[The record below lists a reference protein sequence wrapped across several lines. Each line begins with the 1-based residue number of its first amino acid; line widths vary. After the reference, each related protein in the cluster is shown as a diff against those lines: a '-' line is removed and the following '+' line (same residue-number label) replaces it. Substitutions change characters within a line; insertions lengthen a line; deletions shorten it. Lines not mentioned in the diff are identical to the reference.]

1 MKPLKKAAQK
11 NVQKNVQVNKDFYTV
26 ADIADLLEIAGIFEL
41 SSVSGDSADE
51 GDYRVSLAHV
61 KDLKVMLGEDGY
73 YSTVAVMESGETV
86 FVSL

>member
-11 NVQKNVQVNKDFYTV
+11 NVQVNKDCY
-26 ADIADLLEIAGIFEL
+26 IADLLEITGVFEL
-41 SSVSGDSADE
+41 SNVSGISADE

-61 KDLKVMLGEDGY
+61 KDLKVVLDDYGY
-73 YSTVAVMESGETV
+73 YTTVAVMESGETV